1 MTEHRYT
8 GGAMSPILLSVGIHA
23 DSLSA
28 EGSPRIN
35 RRAMGRATD
44 PARITAMPKR
54 EPEAEAAKLVA
65 RAPGHAPFAG
75 WWRSIAVAHPRG
87 EIGVWS
93 KSDHRIPRW

>member
-1 MTEHRYT
+1 MAEHRYT
-8 GGAMSPILLSVGIHA
+8 GGAMSPILLSLGIHA

-28 EGSPRIN
+28 EGSPRTN
-35 RRAMGRATD
+35 RRAMRRATD

-54 EPEAEAAKLVA
+54 EPEAATLVA
-65 RAPGHAPFAG
+65 RAPGHAP
-75 WWRSIAVAHPRG
+75 WRSIAVAHPRG